1 MTYLFAG
8 SRLPALAPSL
18 NFSCYF
24 WFRLNK
30 AWFLLWPFSAPYLLL
45 SESQS
50 DVQPSQPLRTQIT
63 VKFWRQYS
71 ADTVFMKSLPF
82 RQTTWSPNIGGETHV
97 RWKLREK
104 PECILSPHHWLPLES
119 LLAHTG
125 DSGASCREPATTPN
139 RLRTQVGVWGLSR
152 APASRR
158 VTGYVSSHLHRQ
170 ISGLDLMTSFA
181 VLQS

>member
-1 MTYLFAG
+1 M
-8 SRLPALAPSL
+8 
-18 NFSCYF
+18 
-24 WFRLNK
+24 
-30 AWFLLWPFSAPYLLL
+30 
-45 SESQS
+45 
-50 DVQPSQPLRTQIT
+50 
-63 VKFWRQYS
+63 
-71 ADTVFMKSLPF
+71 
-82 RQTTWSPNIGGETHV
+82 

-170 ISGLDLMTSFA
+170 ISGLDLTTSFA
-181 VLQS
+181 VLQSSKALVHLSMLSYLCSAVKLYPTLQPHRLQHVRLPCPSLSPAVCSSSRLLSW